1 MRSPLLTLRSIRR
14 SVTLLALPVLTVLLL
29 ALPAA
34 APLQA
39 QDQDFSDVE
48 IQTVLVAQGVWML
61 VGAGGNIGVSAG
73 EDGVFLIDD
82 QYAPLTEKIRTAV
95 AKLSPKPIR
104 FVLNTHWHGD
114 HTGGNEHLGEAGVLI
129 VANDN
134 VRKRMSSEQF
144 LKAMNRKVPPS
155 PEIALP
161 VVTYSEDVTFYLNGD
176 TIHAIHVAPAHTDGD
191 SIVYFEKADVIHMG
205 DVFFESGYPFVD
217 LSSGGSVQGVI
228 DGVNRALEMIGPNT
242 KVIPGHGKLSDR
254 AGLIAYR
261 DMLRTIVGR
270 VAEAKAA
277 GKSLEEIQSA
287 KPTAELDE
295 RWGGGFIDADR
306 IVATIFESL
315 GKKGG

>member
-1 MRSPLLTLRSIRR
+1 MRSILSSIHRAAAIAPR
-14 SVTLLALPVLTVLLL
+14 SVLVLLL
-29 ALPAA
+29 AALPLA

-48 IQTVLVAQGVWML
+48 MQTILVSQGVWML

-82 QYAPLTEKIRTAV
+82 QYAPLTDKIRAAV
-95 AKLSPKPIR
+95 AKISPKPIR
-104 FVLNTHWHGD
+104 FVFNTHWHGD
-114 HTGGNEHLGEAGVLI
+114 HTGGNEHLGESGALI

-134 VRKRMSSEQF
+134 VRKRMSTKQF
-144 LKAMNRKVPPS
+144 LKAFNREVPAS
-155 PEIALP
+155 PNVALP
-161 VVTYSEDVTFYLNGD
+161 VITYSEDVTFHLNGD
-176 TIHAIHVAPAHTDGD
+176 TIHAFHVAPAHTDGD

-228 DGVNRALEMIGPNT
+228 DGANRALELIGPNT

-261 DMLRTIVGR
+261 DMLRAIVGR
-270 VAEAKAA
+270 VAKMKAA
-277 GKSLEEIQSA
+277 GKSLEEIQAA
-287 KPTAELDE
+287 KPTAEYDE

-306 IVATIFESL
+306 MVATVFESL
-315 GKKGG
+315 EKEKK